1 MNSIN
6 LTNSVEPIDNEN
18 KSTSESVTE
27 QTPKSTSDPGFIKN
41 IRSYVLKKLTPDN
54 KKLILL
60 ITFGLVTIVILYTE
74 NSNHISQ
81 KGGDIKQMVDD
92 TAGIVAYKMLSD
104 TEGFNVINFM
114 MTKLIPLILWVIG
127 LIVALT
133 SPFLMYL
140 FFVYNM
146 LYNMIKTM
154 GTM

>member
-18 KSTSESVTE
+18 KTTSKSVSE
-27 QTPKSTSDPGFIKN
+27 QTPKSTSNSSLINN
-41 IRSYVLKKLTPDN
+41 IRSYVLKKLTPYN

-92 TAGIVAYKMLSD
+92 TVGVVAYKMLSD

-127 LIVALT
+127 LIVAMA
-133 SPFLMYL
+133 SPFLLYL

-146 LYNMIKTM
+146 LYSMIKTM
-154 GTM
+154 GTT

>member
-1 MNSIN
+1 MNS
-6 LTNSVEPIDNEN
+6 TNSVELTENEN
-18 KSTSESVTE
+18 KSTL
-27 QTPKSTSDPGFIKN
+27 KSTLKPRFIKN
-41 IRSYVLKKLTPDN
+41 IQSYLLKKLTTRN

-92 TAGIVAYKMLSD
+92 TVGVVAYKMLSD

-127 LIVALT
+127 LIVALA

-154 GTM
+154 GTT

>member
-6 LTNSVEPIDNEN
+6 LTNSIEPIDNEN
-18 KSTSESVTE
+18 KSTSKSVSE

-146 LYNMIKTM
+146 LYSMIKTM
-154 GTM
+154 GTT

>member
-6 LTNSVEPIDNEN
+6 LTNNVEPIDNEN
-18 KSTSESVTE
+18 KTTSKSVSE
-27 QTPKSTSDPGFIKN
+27 QIPKSTSNSSLINN

-74 NSNHISQ
+74 NSNQISQ

-104 TEGFNVINFM
+104 TEGFNVINFL

-127 LIVALT
+127 LIVAMA
-133 SPFLMYL
+133 SPFLLYL
-140 FFVYNM
+140 FFVYNK

-154 GTM
+154 GTT

>member
-1 MNSIN
+1 
-6 LTNSVEPIDNEN
+6 
-18 KSTSESVTE
+18 
-27 QTPKSTSDPGFIKN
+27 
-41 IRSYVLKKLTPDN
+41 
-54 KKLILL
+54 
-60 ITFGLVTIVILYTE
+60 
-74 NSNHISQ
+74 
-81 KGGDIKQMVDD
+81 MVDD

-146 LYNMIKTM
+146 LYSMIKTM
-154 GTM
+154 GTT